1 MEENY
6 SLSVSQIKKS
16 IKENSLILF
25 VGAGISANSNLPTW
39 GELIQSFKK
48 ELDLPNDDS
57 NDYLR
62 VAQYYY
68 DTFGK
73 NQYTKKIEEV
83 FSSKGTSKPNEL
95 HTLIEK
101 IAPKHII
108 TTNYDSLLED
118 QFESGLLKYNVV
130 AEDKDIPYTSS
141 ERYLIKMHGD
151 FSKKNIVLKED
162 DYLDYALNFPM
173 VSTLIQSLIMNH
185 TLLFVGYSLG
195 DSTFNSIFRLI
206 QNTFKLDAKFAYF
219 YTPEEPSMIIREYYK
234 KQGIIIISNNMCFDA
249 SEEVPD
255 RNNKKYLNTKKFLE
269 DLTSNSDSVVNTAD
283 DLWNQLAF
291 LDRLSFIDS
300 KDFSTYSTLKRRALN
315 RGDSYSWFG
324 KDGLRFEIGNH
335 EELRNMVT
343 NKSLLKHFFDTDF
356 EETREFKAN
365 GFLMKAFDLYEE
377 KQYDLAKAKFREL
390 ANIAFRQKDYFNF
403 LVCEFNF
410 KHIPMQFFDEAK
422 EFRYADPLYDG
433 ELSELTEQIINSVT
447 GDEKKII
454 EFFRDS
460 ILNLNFFYRK
470 LETINELFDKIREE
484 HENYRRGGQ
493 SFNNHLYNAEFE
505 VENLYNFIKLNC
517 LCVEH
522 YKIFKSIINRYL
534 EMLLL
539 SYDNSYVNHE
549 KSISEGTASM
559 IRELDLDD
567 VQLILPSID
576 FKVVNLYFRNYSFSK
591 IKVTDEAKEFLF
603 DKITYLQEK
612 VKSHVDGNLHDL
624 RNLLNFL
631 PLVDDIDVSRIINV
645 LDSQTLYF
653 NLDKEIKGLIKA
665 ILNNK
670 CAINNDLLNSKIVEI
685 VNKHLNIIL
694 ENDFS
699 LYHSAY
705 TLYSRLLKYCSTEEE
720 TARVVL
726 EKLNIDILKI
736 KYQNDD
742 VKNIMEYSDLLCHL
756 FNNLEEDTKNDVLEI
771 LSAYEDSENINYYR
785 VIELMLSKVY
795 EFPKLQHKIYRHLIK
810 RINEGHE
817 DGIITVPDPRAQSV
831 GDLYNLSIKGYFSEF
846 DILKDIKEDIR
857 GLYPEVDWT
866 WFHDRSDDV
875 IHRLLE
881 HRTPN
886 NIKTYFSKNEE
897 DNKLI
902 NEYILKALDE
912 DKLILKK

>member
-39 GELIQSFKK
+39 GELIQSLKK
-48 ELDLPNDDS
+48 ELNLPEEKTKDP
-57 NDYLR
+57 LR

-83 FSSKGTSKPNEL
+83 FFSKGTSKPNEL

-118 QFESGLLKYNVV
+118 QFENGLLKYNVV

-234 KQGIIIISNNMCFDA
+234 KQGIIIVSNETFSD
-249 SEEVPD
+249 EETD
-255 RNNKKYLNTKKFLE
+255 NQNKKYFSTKRFLE
-269 DLTSNSDSVVNTAD
+269 TLAENRKSTVKNAE

-315 RGDSYSWFG
+315 SGDSYSWFG
-324 KDGLRFEIGNH
+324 KDDLRFEIEDH

-343 NKSLLKHFFDTDF
+343 NKSLLKHFFDIDF

-365 GFLMKAFDLYEE
+365 GFLMEAFELYEE
-377 KQYDLAKAKFREL
+377 KQFDIAKAKFREL
-390 ANIAFRQKDYFNF
+390 ANTAFRQKDYFNF

-410 KHIPMQFFDEAK
+410 QRISINLFEETHN
-422 EFRYADPLYDG
+422 YAESLYSG
-433 ELSELTEQIINSVT
+433 ELNELTEQIINSVT
-447 GDEKKII
+447 GNEKKII

-460 ILNLNFFYRK
+460 ILNFNFLYRK
-470 LETINELFDKIREE
+470 LEAINELFDEIREE
-484 HENYRRGGQ
+484 HENYRRGGH
-493 SFNNHLYNAEFE
+493 SFNNYLYNAEFE
-505 VENLYNFIKLNC
+505 VKNLYNFIKINC

-522 YKIFKSIINRYL
+522 YSMFKSIINRYL

-549 KSISEGTASM
+549 KSIFEGTASM
-559 IRELDLDD
+559 IWELDLDD

-591 IKVTDEAKEFLF
+591 IKVTEEAKEFLF
-603 DKITYLQEK
+603 NRIAYLQDK
-612 VKSHVDGNLHDL
+612 VKSHVDTHLHEL

-631 PLVDDIDVSRIINV
+631 PLVDDIDVSKIINV

-653 NLDKEIKGLIKA
+653 NLDKEIKGLIKVV
-665 ILNNK
+665 LDNK
-670 CAINNDLLNSKIVEI
+670 SAINNDLLKSKILEI

-694 ENDFS
+694 GNDFS

-705 TLYSRLLKYCSTEEE
+705 PLYSQLLKYCSTEEE
-720 TARVVL
+720 TAKIIL

-736 KYQNDD
+736 KYQNND
-742 VKNIMEYSDLLCHL
+742 VKNIMEYSDLLRYL
-756 FNNLEEDTKNDVLEI
+756 FKNLEEDTKQDVLEI
-771 LSAYEDSENINYYR
+771 LSTYEDTENINYYK
-785 VIELMLSKVY
+785 VIELMLGKVY
-795 EFPKLQHKIYRHLIK
+795 DFSKLQNKIYQYLIE
-810 RINEGHE
+810 RINKSYE
-817 DGIITVPDPRAQSV
+817 DGIKNFPDPREQSV
-831 GDLYNLSIKGYFSEF
+831 GDLYNLSIEGYFSEF

-866 WFHDRSDDV
+866 WYNDRSDEV

-881 HRTPN
+881 RRTPI
-886 NIKTYFSKNEE
+886 NIKNYVSKNEE

-902 NEYILKALDE
+902 DEYIIRTLNEEK
-912 DKLILKK
+912 ITFKK

>member
-1 MEENY
+1 MKENY

-39 GELIQSFKK
+39 KELIQSFKK
-48 ELDLPNDDS
+48 ELDLPDGDS
-57 NDYLR
+57 DDYLR

-73 NQYTKKIEEV
+73 NQYTKKIEEI
-83 FSSKGTSKPNEL
+83 FFSKGTSKPNEL

-118 QFESGLLKYNVV
+118 QFENGLLKYNVV

-234 KQGIIIISNNMCFDA
+234 KQGIIIVSNET
-249 SEEVPD
+249 SSVEETD
-255 RNNKKYLNTKKFLE
+255 NQNKKYISTKRFLE
-269 DLTSNSDSVVNTAD
+269 TLSENRNNTVKNAE

-315 RGDSYSWFG
+315 RVDSYSWFG
-324 KDGLRFEIGNH
+324 NDSLRFELEDH

-343 NKSLLKHFFDTDF
+343 NKSLLKHFFDIDL

-365 GFLMKAFDLYEE
+365 RFLMEAFELYEE
-377 KQYDLAKAKFREL
+377 RQYAFAKAKFREL

-410 KHIPMQFFDEAK
+410 QHIPINLFEEAPN
-422 EFRYADPLYDG
+422 YAESLYSG
-433 ELSELTEQIINSVT
+433 ELNELTEQIINSVT

-460 ILNLNFFYRK
+460 ILNFNFLYRK

-493 SFNNHLYNAEFE
+493 SFNNHLSNAEFE
-505 VENLYNFIKLNC
+505 VKNLYNFIKLNC

-522 YKIFKSIINRYL
+522 YKMFKSIINRYL

-549 KSISEGTASM
+549 KFISEGTASI

-576 FKVVNLYFRNYSFSK
+576 FKVVDLYFRNYSFSK
-591 IKVTDEAKEFLF
+591 IKVTVEAEEFLF
-603 DKITYLQEK
+603 NRITYLQEK
-612 VKSHVDGNLHDL
+612 VKSHVDTHFHEL
-624 RNLLNFL
+624 RNMLNFL
-631 PLVDDIDVSRIINV
+631 PFIDDVDVSRIINI

-653 NLDKEIKGLIKA
+653 DLAKEIKGLIRVVRD
-665 ILNNK
+665 NK
-670 CAINNDLLNSKIVEI
+670 GAINDDLLKSKIVDI

-694 ENDFS
+694 KNNFS
-699 LYHSAY
+699 LYHSSY
-705 TLYSRLLKYCSTEEE
+705 PLYSQLLEYCSTEEE

-742 VKNIMEYSDLLCHL
+742 VENIMEYSDLLRHL
-756 FNNLEEDTKNDVLEI
+756 FNNLEEDTKKDVLEI
-771 LSAYEDSENINYYR
+771 LSAYEDSENIFYYK
-785 VIELMLSKVY
+785 VIELMFSKVY
-795 EFPKLQHKIYRHLIK
+795 DFPKLQNKIYQHLIK

-817 DGIITVPDPRAQSV
+817 DGIITIPDPREQSV
-831 GDLYNLSIKGYFSEF
+831 GDLYNLSREGYFSEF
-846 DILKDIKEDIR
+846 DILKDIKENIR

-866 WFHDRSDDV
+866 WYDDRSDEV

-881 HRTPN
+881 YRTPI

-902 NEYILKALDE
+902 DEYIIRTLNEEK
-912 DKLILKK
+912 ITFKK

>member
-1 MEENY
+1 MKENY

-48 ELDLPNDDS
+48 ELDLPYGDS
-57 NDYLR
+57 DDYLR

-83 FSSKGTSKPNEL
+83 FFSKGTSKPNEL

-118 QFESGLLKYNVV
+118 QFENGLLKYNVV

-219 YTPEEPSMIIREYYK
+219 FTPEEPSMIIREYYK
-234 KQGIIIISNNMCFDA
+234 KQGIIIVSNETSSDD
-249 SEEVPD
+249 EETE
-255 RNNKKYLNTKKFLE
+255 NQNKKYLSTKRFLE
-269 DLTSNSDSVVNTAD
+269 TLAENRNSTVKNAD
-283 DLWNQLAF
+283 DLWKLLAF

-300 KDFSTYSTLKRRALN
+300 KDFSTYSTLRRRALN
-315 RGDSYSWFG
+315 RGGSYSWFG
-324 KDGLRFEIGNH
+324 KDGLRFEIGDH

-365 GFLMKAFDLYEE
+365 GFLMEAFDLYEE

-410 KHIPMQFFDEAK
+410 KNIPMQFFDEAK

-460 ILNLNFFYRK
+460 ILNLNFLHRK

-505 VENLYNFIKLNC
+505 VKNLYNFIKLNC

-591 IKVTDEAKEFLF
+591 IKVTDEAREFLF
-603 DKITYLQEK
+603 NRITYLQEK

-624 RNLLNFL
+624 KNLLNFI

-653 NLDKEIKGLIKA
+653 NIPI
-665 ILNNK
+665 
-670 CAINNDLLNSKIVEI
+670 C
-685 VNKHLNIIL
+685 
-694 ENDFS
+694 
-699 LYHSAY
+699 
-705 TLYSRLLKYCSTEEE
+705 
-720 TARVVL
+720 
-726 EKLNIDILKI
+726 KI
-736 KYQNDD
+736 KLDR
-742 VKNIMEYSDLLCHL
+742 KSHLC
-756 FNNLEEDTKNDVLEI
+756 
-771 LSAYEDSENINYYR
+771 
-785 VIELMLSKVY
+785 
-795 EFPKLQHKIYRHLIK
+795 
-810 RINEGHE
+810 
-817 DGIITVPDPRAQSV
+817 
-831 GDLYNLSIKGYFSEF
+831 
-846 DILKDIKEDIR
+846 
-857 GLYPEVDWT
+857 
-866 WFHDRSDDV
+866 
-875 IHRLLE
+875 
-881 HRTPN
+881 
-886 NIKTYFSKNEE
+886 
-897 DNKLI
+897 
-902 NEYILKALDE
+902 
-912 DKLILKK
+912 